1 MENQWTKGYFLG
13 YLLVGPRRGLEIGE
27 VCRQTAKESI
37 KMGSQWEDKS
47 KPHLNIVFIGHVDHG
62 KSTTV
67 GRLLLDSGH
76 IEQHV
81 IDKNEK
87 MASDAGKAGF
97 GLAYVMD
104 GLKEERARGITI
116 DVAHKEFFTPNY
128 YYTVIDAPGHRDF
141 VKNMI
146 TGASQ
151 ADAAVL
157 LCAANDG
164 VNAQT
169 KEHAFLARVLGV
181 KQLIVH
187 VNKMDISGVDWSEDK
202 YKAACAEVN
211 TLLKMAGFKPDDVPK
226 IPASSLNGDNV
237 YNKSENCP
245 WWSGNEFNGKK
256 VTTLFEAIDAVQLP
270 DKPIDKPLRL
280 PIQDVYKISGIG
292 TVPVGKIETGVLQ
305 AGKTVMFNPSQKSA
319 EVKSIEMHHTMV
331 DKAEPGDNV
340 GFNVRGLA
348 ATDIRRGDVAG
359 YTDNEPSFVRHDE
372 TFVGQ
377 IQLMDIPKAVSVG
390 YSPVFHAHTAQVAV
404 RFQELLE
411 KTNKAGKEANPSFLK
426 TGDACLIRF
435 QPTKP
440 MAIEEM
446 SVFPELSRFAIRDMG
461 KTVAAG
467 VCMKIE
473 KKA

>member
-1 MENQWTKGYFLG
+1 
-13 YLLVGPRRGLEIGE
+13 
-27 VCRQTAKESI
+27 
-37 KMGSQWEDKS
+37 MGSQWEDRN
-47 KPHLNIVFIGHVDHG
+47 KPHRNIVFIGHVDHG

-76 IEQHV
+76 IEAHV
-81 IDKNEK
+81 IEKNEK
-87 MASDAGKAGF
+87 LAAESGKAGF

-104 GLKEERARGITI
+104 GLKEERERGITI
-116 DVAHKEFFTPNY
+116 DVAHKEFFTPDY
-128 YYTVIDAPGHRDF
+128 YWTIIDAPGHRDF

-151 ADAAVL
+151 ADTAVL

-169 KEHAFLARVLGV
+169 KEHAFLAKVLGV
-181 KQLIVH
+181 KGLIVH

-202 YKAACAEVN
+202 YKEACAQVSS
-211 TLLKMAGFKPDDVPK
+211 LLKMAGFKPDDVPM

-237 YNKSENCP
+237 FNKSDKCS
-245 WWSGNEFNGKK
+245 WYNGP
-256 VTTLFEAIDAVQLP
+256 TLFEAINATPMP
-270 DKPIDKPLRL
+270 DKPSDKPLRL

-292 TVPVGKIETGVLQ
+292 TVPVGKIETGTLNV
-305 AGKTVMFNPSQKSA
+305 GKQVVFNPSAKGG

-331 DKAEPGDNV
+331 QQAEPGDNV
-340 GFNVRGLA
+340 GFNIRGLA
-348 ATDIRRGDVAG
+348 STDIRRGDVAG
-359 YTDNEPSFVRHDE
+359 YTDSAPTFVRHDE

-390 YSPVFHAHTAQVAV
+390 YTPVFHAHTAQVAV
-404 RFQELLE
+404 KFMELLE

-440 MAIEEM
+440 MAIEQM
-446 SVFPELSRFAIRDMG
+446 DTFPELSRFAIRDMG

-467 VCMKIE
+467 VCLKIE
-473 KKA
+473 KK

>member
-1 MENQWTKGYFLG
+1 M
-13 YLLVGPRRGLEIGE
+13 P
-27 VCRQTAKESI
+27 
-37 KMGSQWEDKS
+37 SQWEDRK
-47 KPHLNIVFIGHVDHG
+47 KPHRNIVFIGHVDHG

-76 IEQHV
+76 IEEHV
-81 IDKNEK
+81 IEKNEK
-87 MASDAGKAGF
+87 LAAESGKAGF

-104 GLKEERARGITI
+104 GLKEERERGITI
-116 DVAHKEFFTPNY
+116 DVAHKEFFTPTY
-128 YYTVIDAPGHRDF
+128 YWTIIDAPGHRDF

-151 ADAAVL
+151 ADTAVL

-169 KEHAFLARVLGV
+169 KEHAFLAKVLGV
-181 KQLIVH
+181 KGLIVH
-187 VNKMDISGVDWSEDK
+187 VNKMDISGVDWTEEK
-202 YKAACAEVN
+202 YNAACKEVSQ
-211 TLLKMAGFKPDDVPK
+211 LLRLAGFTPDDVPM

-237 YNKSENCP
+237 FNKSDKCP
-245 WWSGNEFNGKK
+245 WYNGP
-256 VTTLFEAIDAVQLP
+256 TLFEAIDATPMP
-270 DKPIDKPLRL
+270 DKPSSKPLRL

-292 TVPVGKIETGVLQ
+292 TVPVGKIETGTLNV
-305 AGKTVMFNPSQKSA
+305 GKNVVFNPSMKSG

-348 ATDIRRGDVAG
+348 ADDIRRGDVAG
-359 YTDNEPSFVRHDE
+359 YSDSQPTFVRHDE

-390 YSPVFHAHTAQVAV
+390 YTPVFHAHTAQVAV
-404 RFQELLE
+404 KFMDLLE
-411 KTNKAGKEANPSFLK
+411 KTNKSGKEANPSFLK

-440 MAIEEM
+440 MSIEQLDT
-446 SVFPELSRFAIRDMG
+446 FPELARFAIRDMG

-467 VCMKIE
+467 VCIKIE
-473 KKA
+473 KK

>member
-1 MENQWTKGYFLG
+1 
-13 YLLVGPRRGLEIGE
+13 
-27 VCRQTAKESI
+27 
-37 KMGSQWEDKS
+37 MGSQWEDKS

-76 IEQHV
+76 IEGHV
-81 IDKNEK
+81 IEKNEK
-87 MASDAGKAGF
+87 LAAESGKAGF

-104 GLKEERARGITI
+104 GLKEERERGITI

-128 YYTVIDAPGHRDF
+128 YWTVIDAPGHRDF

-169 KEHAFLARVLGV
+169 KEHAFLAKVLGV

-202 YKAACAEVN
+202 YKAACTEVGN
-211 TLLKMAGFKPDDVPK
+211 LLKMAGFKPDDIPM

-237 YNKSENCP
+237 FTKSDKCP
-245 WWSGNEFNGKK
+245 WYNGP
-256 VTTLFEAIDAVQLP
+256 TLFEAIDKITMP
-270 DKPIDKPLRL
+270 EKPINKPLRL

-292 TVPVGKIETGVLQ
+292 TVPVGKIETGTLNV
-305 AGKTVMFNPSQKSA
+305 GKTVVFNPSQKSA

-331 DKAEPGDNV
+331 PKAEPGDNV

-348 ATDIRRGDVAG
+348 QVDIRRGDVAG
-359 YTDNEPSFVRHDE
+359 YADNEPMFVRHDE

-390 YSPVFHAHTAQVAV
+390 YTPVFHAHTAQVAV
-404 RFQELLE
+404 RFLDLLE
-411 KTNKAGKEANPSFLK
+411 KTNRAGKEANPSFLK

-435 QPTKP
+435 QPNKP
-440 MAIEEM
+440 MAIEQM
-446 SVFPELSRFAIRDMG
+446 DTFPELSRFAIRDMG

-467 VCMKIE
+467 VCLKID
-473 KKA
+473 KK

>member
-1 MENQWTKGYFLG
+1 M
-13 YLLVGPRRGLEIGE
+13 P
-27 VCRQTAKESI
+27 
-37 KMGSQWEDKS
+37 SQWEDRS
-47 KPHLNIVFIGHVDHG
+47 KPHRNIVFIGHVDHG

-76 IEQHV
+76 IEEHV
-81 IDKNEK
+81 IEKNEK
-87 MASDAGKAGF
+87 LAAESGKAGF

-104 GLKEERARGITI
+104 GLKEERERGITI
-116 DVAHKEFFTPNY
+116 DVAHKEFFTPDY
-128 YYTVIDAPGHRDF
+128 YWTIIDAPGHRDF

-151 ADAAVL
+151 ADTAVL

-169 KEHAFLARVLGV
+169 KEHAFLAKVLGV
-181 KQLIVH
+181 KGLIVH
-187 VNKMDISGVDWSEDK
+187 VNKMDISGVDWAEEK
-202 YKAACAEVN
+202 YKAACAEVSG
-211 TLLKMAGFKPDDVPK
+211 LLKMAGFKPDDVPM

-237 YNKSENCP
+237 YNKSDKCP
-245 WWSGNEFNGKK
+245 WYSGP
-256 VTTLFEAIDAVQLP
+256 TLFEAINATPMP
-270 DKPIDKPLRL
+270 DKPSDKPLRL

-292 TVPVGKIETGVLQ
+292 TVPVGKIETGVLNV
-305 AGKTVMFNPSQKSA
+305 GKNVVFNPSMKGG

-348 ATDIRRGDVAG
+348 QQDIRRGDVVG
-359 YTDNEPSFVRHDE
+359 YNDNPPTFVRHDE

-390 YSPVFHAHTAQVAV
+390 YTPVFHAHTAQVAV

-411 KTNKAGKEANPSFLK
+411 KTNKSGKEKSGVFVPDS
-426 TGDACLIRF
+426 ACM
-435 QPTKP
+435 TKSGP
-440 MAIEEM
+440 KE
-446 SVFPELSRFAIRDMG
+446 SRAESCNGPGEFRGSDSRR
-461 KTVAAG
+461 
-467 VCMKIE
+467 
-473 KKA
+473 

>member
-1 MENQWTKGYFLG
+1 
-13 YLLVGPRRGLEIGE
+13 
-27 VCRQTAKESI
+27 
-37 KMGSQWEDKS
+37 MGSEWEDKS
-47 KPHLNIVFIGHVDHG
+47 KPHRNIVFIGHVDHG

-76 IEQHV
+76 IEEH
-81 IDKNEK
+81 IIEKNEK
-87 MASDAGKAGF
+87 LAAEQGKAGF

-104 GLKEERARGITI
+104 GLKEERERGITI
-116 DVAHKEFFTPNY
+116 DVAHKEFFTPKY
-128 YYTVIDAPGHRDF
+128 YWTIIDAPGHRDF

-151 ADAAVL
+151 ADTAVL

-169 KEHAFLARVLGV
+169 KEHAFLAKVLGV
-181 KQLIVH
+181 KALIVH
-187 VNKMDISGVDWSEDK
+187 VNKMDISGVEWSEDK
-202 YKAACAEVN
+202 YKAACKEVSD
-211 TLLKMAGFKPDDVPK
+211 LLKRAGFNPADVPM

-237 YNKSENCP
+237 YKKSDKCP
-245 WWSGNEFNGKK
+245 WYSGP
-256 VTTLFEAIDAVQLP
+256 TLFEAIDSMPAP
-270 DKPIDKPLRL
+270 DKPTDKPLRL
-280 PIQDVYKISGIG
+280 PIQDVYKIGGIG
-292 TVPVGKIETGVLQ
+292 TVPVGKIETGTLN
-305 AGKTVMFNPSQKSA
+305 AGKTVVFNPSQKSA

-331 DKAEPGDNV
+331 EKAEPGDNV
-340 GFNVRGLA
+340 GFNVRGLS

-359 YTDNEPSFVRHDE
+359 YTDTAPTFVRHDE

-390 YSPVFHAHTAQVAV
+390 YTPVFHAHTAQVAV

-411 KTNKAGKEANPSFLK
+411 KTSKGQKEANPSFLK
-426 TGDACLIRF
+426 TGDAALIRF
-435 QPTKP
+435 APTKP
-440 MAIEEM
+440 MAIEQM
-446 SVFPELSRFAIRDMG
+446 DKFPELSRFAIRDMG

-467 VCMKIE
+467 VCLKIE

>member
-1 MENQWTKGYFLG
+1 
-13 YLLVGPRRGLEIGE
+13 
-27 VCRQTAKESI
+27 
-37 KMGSQWEDKS
+37 MGSEWEDKS
-47 KPHLNIVFIGHVDHG
+47 KPHRNIVFIGHVDHG

-76 IEQHV
+76 IEEH
-81 IDKNEK
+81 IIEKNEK
-87 MASDAGKAGF
+87 LAAEQGKAGF

-104 GLKEERARGITI
+104 GLKEERERGITI
-116 DVAHKEFFTPNY
+116 DVAHKEFFTPKFY
-128 YYTVIDAPGHRDF
+128 WTIIDAPGHRDF

-151 ADAAVL
+151 ADTAVL

-169 KEHAFLARVLGV
+169 REHAFLAKVLGV
-181 KQLIVH
+181 KALIVH
-187 VNKMDISGVDWSEDK
+187 INKMDISGVDWSEDK
-202 YKAACAEVN
+202 YKEAKSQVSD
-211 TLLKMAGFKPDDVPK
+211 LLKRAGFKPDDVPM

-237 YNKSENCP
+237 YKKSDKCP
-245 WWSGNEFNGKK
+245 WYSGP
-256 VTTLFEAIDAVQLP
+256 TLFEAIDSMPAP
-270 DKPIDKPLRL
+270 DKPTDKPLRL
-280 PIQDVYKISGIG
+280 PIQDVYKIGGIG
-292 TVPVGKIETGVLQ
+292 TVPVGKIETGTLN
-305 AGKTVMFNPSQKSA
+305 AGKTVVFNPSQKSA

-331 DKAEPGDNV
+331 EKAEPGDNV
-340 GFNVRGLA
+340 GFNVRGLS

-359 YTDNEPSFVRHDE
+359 YTDTAPTFVRHDE

-390 YSPVFHAHTAQVAV
+390 YTPVFHAHTAQVAV

-411 KTNKAGKEANPSFLK
+411 KTSKGQKEANPSFLK
-426 TGDACLIRF
+426 TGDAALIRF
-435 QPTKP
+435 APTKP
-440 MAIEEM
+440 MAIEQM
-446 SVFPELSRFAIRDMG
+446 DTFPELSRFAIRDMG

-467 VCMKIE
+467 VCLKIE

>member
-1 MENQWTKGYFLG
+1 
-13 YLLVGPRRGLEIGE
+13 
-27 VCRQTAKESI
+27 
-37 KMGSQWEDKS
+37 MGSQWEDKS

-76 IEQHV
+76 IEAHV
-81 IDKNEK
+81 IEKNEK
-87 MASDAGKAGF
+87 LAAESGKAGF

-104 GLKEERARGITI
+104 GLKEERERGITI
-116 DVAHKEFFTPNY
+116 DVAHKEFYTPNY

-146 TGASQ
+146 TGTSQ

-157 LCAANDG
+157 CVAANDG
-164 VNAQT
+164 INAQT
-169 KEHAFLARVLGV
+169 KEHTFLAKVLGV
-181 KQLIVH
+181 KQIIIN
-187 VNKMDISGVDWSEDK
+187 VNKMDISGVDWKEER
-202 YKAACAEVN
+202 YNAVVEEVSG
-211 TLLKMAGFKPDDVPK
+211 LMKMAGFNPANVHF
-226 IPASSLNGDNV
+226 IPGSAFHGDNIF
-237 YNKSENCP
+237 NKSENTP
-245 WWSGNEFNGKK
+245 WYKGP
-256 VTTLFEAIDAVQLP
+256 TLFEAIDGVDMP
-270 DKPIDKPLRL
+270 PKPTDKPLRM

-292 TVPVGKIETGVLQ
+292 TVPVGKIETGILN
-305 AGKTVMFNPSQKSA
+305 AGKTVVFNPSQKSA
-319 EVKSIEMHHTMV
+319 EVKSIEMHHTNV
-331 DKAEPGDNV
+331 DRAEPGDNV

-348 ATDIRRGDVAG
+348 ASDIRRGDVAG
-359 YTDNEPSFVRHDE
+359 YGDSEPMFVRHDE

-377 IQLMDIPKAVSVG
+377 IQLMDIPKAVSIG
-390 YSPVFHAHTAQVAV
+390 YTPVFHAHTAQVAV

-411 KTNKAGKEANPSFLK
+411 KTSKGQKEANPSFIK

-440 MAIEEM
+440 MAIEQM
-446 SVFPELSRFAIRDMG
+446 DTFPELARFAIRDMG

-473 KKA
+473 KK

>member
-1 MENQWTKGYFLG
+1 M
-13 YLLVGPRRGLEIGE
+13 P
-27 VCRQTAKESI
+27 
-37 KMGSQWEDKS
+37 SQWEDKK
-47 KPHLNIVFIGHVDHG
+47 KPHRNIVFVGHVDHG

-76 IEQHV
+76 IEEHV
-81 IDKNEK
+81 IEKNEK
-87 MASDAGKAGF
+87 LAAEAGKAGF

-104 GLKEERARGITI
+104 GLKEERERGITI
-116 DVAHKEFFTPNY
+116 DVAHKEFFTPKY
-128 YYTVIDAPGHRDF
+128 YWTIIDAPGHRDF

-151 ADAAVL
+151 ADTAVL

-169 KEHAFLARVLGV
+169 KEHAFLAKVLGV
-181 KQLIVH
+181 KELIVH
-187 VNKMDISGVDWSEDK
+187 VNKMDISGVDWAEDK
-202 YKAACAEVN
+202 YKAAVDEVSQ
-211 TLLKMAGFKPDDVPK
+211 LLKMAGFGAQLDNIPM
-226 IPASSLNGDNV
+226 IPASSLKGDNV
-237 YNKSENCP
+237 FEKSANTPWYNGP
-245 WWSGNEFNGKK
+245 
-256 VTTLFEAIDAVQLP
+256 TLFEAIDAAAMP
-270 DKPIDKPLRL
+270 SKPLDKPLRL

-292 TVPVGKIETGVLQ
+292 TVPVGKIETGTLNS
-305 AGKTVMFNPSQKSA
+305 GKTVVFNPSQKSA
-319 EVKSIEMHHTMV
+319 EVKSIEMHHTIV

-348 ATDIRRGDVAG
+348 ADEIRRGDVAG
-359 YTDNEPSFVRHDE
+359 YTDSAPTFVRHDE

-390 YSPVFHAHTAQVAV
+390 YTPVFHAHTAQVAIK
-404 RFQELLE
+404 FQELLE

-426 TGDACLIRF
+426 NGDACLIRF

-440 MAIEEM
+440 FAIEQM
-446 SVFPELSRFAIRDMG
+446 DTFPELSRFAIRDMG

-467 VCMKIE
+467 VCLKIE
-473 KKA
+473 KK